1 MIVVSMGTGTSLVQC
16 DKEGIRHIGGIGI
29 GGGTLQGLA
38 RVMLKTDDIKQ
49 ISLLAAE
56 GDISNVNVLIGDISP
71 HALPGL
77 PKSATASLFGKT
89 KSNARDKFNVIK
101 HMI

>member
-56 GDISNVNVLIGDISP
+56 GDIFKRKRIDWR
-71 HALPGL
+71 H
-77 PKSATASLFGKT
+77 
-89 KSNARDKFNVIK
+89 
-101 HMI
+101 